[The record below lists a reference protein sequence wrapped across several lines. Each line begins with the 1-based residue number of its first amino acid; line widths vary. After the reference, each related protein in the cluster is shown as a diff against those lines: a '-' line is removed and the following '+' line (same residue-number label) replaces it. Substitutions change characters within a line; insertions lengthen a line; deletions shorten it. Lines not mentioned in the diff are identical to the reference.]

1 MGNAMPLP
9 TEVID
14 AARASLHFVGETCDF
29 LPFEQDFLDRMKSVV
44 AVTSGPIEGDWN
56 PPKLIFAVEM
66 LTRST
71 AFNHYTELWNL
82 LVDMS
87 PEDFENFNGSQ
98 RLTLLVL
105 QAHFL
110 ALEIVVRPWLQ
121 ASGSFVNGDSKLL
134 RYVLEQ
140 FPRESTTV
148 DAAMSMQLIWWPK
161 MLLEASAR
169 LTEADLRARVFASP

>member
-1 MGNAMPLP
+1 
-9 TEVID
+9 
-14 AARASLHFVGETCDF
+14 
-29 LPFEQDFLDRMKSVV
+29 
-44 AVTSGPIEGDWN
+44 
-56 PPKLIFAVEM
+56 M
-66 LTRST
+66 LTRRA

-87 PEDFENFNGSQ
+87 PDDFEHFNGTL

-134 RYVLEQ
+134 RGVLDQ

-148 DAAMSMQLIWWPK
+148 DAATSLELIWWPR
-161 MLLEASAR
+161 MLLEQSTL
-169 LTEADLRARVFASP
+169 LTEADLRARVFALT